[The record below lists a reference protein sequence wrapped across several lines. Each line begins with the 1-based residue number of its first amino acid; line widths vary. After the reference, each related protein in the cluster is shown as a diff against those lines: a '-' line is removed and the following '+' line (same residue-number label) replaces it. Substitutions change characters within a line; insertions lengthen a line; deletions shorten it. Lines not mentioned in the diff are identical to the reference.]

1 MMSNR
6 NQRSRIGRDT
16 LDILNRGGYLNSRGV
31 DVSIASFLNEA
42 KNGTVLIRSQEI
54 DALLGVTPVADFQTT
69 IQVSNETTLSVARR
83 WVDEGRSKI
92 LCLNFASAMYPGG
105 GFLEGSQ
112 AQEESLARAS
122 GLYECLLQASDY
134 YAANRK
140 FKSNLYRDHFIYSP
154 DVPDFRDDDDQLLD
168 EPYLVSFLTVP
179 AVDRGAVETNE
190 PRKLHL
196 VDSIMRRRVRAG
208 FAIAQ
213 KYRYQHLVLG
223 AWGCGVFRNN
233 PNDIATMFAD
243 QLVGERARYGKSFAH
258 VQFAV
263 LDLGQDGAPLHAFNE
278 RLQH

>member
-122 GLYECLLQASDY
+122 SLYECLLQSSDY
-134 YAANRK
+134 YAAN
-140 FKSNLYRDHFIYSP
+140 
-154 DVPDFRDDDDQLLD
+154 
-168 EPYLVSFLTVP
+168 
-179 AVDRGAVETNE
+179 
-190 PRKLHL
+190 
-196 VDSIMRRRVRAG
+196 
-208 FAIAQ
+208 
-213 KYRYQHLVLG
+213 
-223 AWGCGVFRNN
+223 
-233 PNDIATMFAD
+233 
-243 QLVGERARYGKSFAH
+243 
-258 VQFAV
+258 
-263 LDLGQDGAPLHAFNE
+263 
-278 RLQH
+278 